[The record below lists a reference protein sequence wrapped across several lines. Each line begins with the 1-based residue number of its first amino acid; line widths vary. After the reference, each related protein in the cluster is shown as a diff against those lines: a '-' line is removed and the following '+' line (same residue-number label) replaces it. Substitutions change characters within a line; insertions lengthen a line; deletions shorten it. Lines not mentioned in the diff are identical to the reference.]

1 MIAAKELIE
10 LNNQKREKLTEENE
24 KYYSDI
30 LLYLRLQLTLSEQQ
44 TEEILMEI
52 LEHLLE
58 GQGEG
63 KTAMMIFGSDP
74 KAYADE
80 LVEQLPPESKRSVA
94 GFISLMALNLFG
106 IFLAIRGAGLLITSF
121 FKEVENDVFIGS
133 AAILAVILLLTTMAE
148 LKMFFSIIKRSLF
161 QEKDSAGKMAL
172 IGGLGAAA
180 ISLPFFLALFFLPD
194 LGPSFPFSWWA
205 SLIAGLIMIGLY
217 KLISRKRF

>member
-10 LNNQKREKLTEENE
+10 LNNQKRERLTEENE

-30 LLYLRLQLTLSEQQ
+30 LLYLRLQLTLSDQQ

-63 KTAMMIFGSDP
+63 KTATMIFGSDP

-94 GFISLMALNLFG
+94 GFIALMALNLFG

-148 LKMFFSIIKRSLF
+148 TKMFFSIIKRSLF

-172 IGGLGAAA
+172 IGGLSAAA

-194 LGPSFPFSWWA
+194 FGPSFSFSWWA
-205 SLIAGLIMIGLY
+205 SLITGLVMIGLY
-217 KLISRKRF
+217 KLMSRKRF

>member
-10 LNNQKREKLTEENE
+10 LNNRKREELTEENE

-63 KTAMMIFGSDP
+63 KTATMIFGSDP

-80 LVEQLPPESKRSVA
+80 LVEQLPPEDKRSVA
-94 GFISLMALNLFG
+94 GFIALMALNLFG

-148 LKMFFSIIKRSLF
+148 TKMFFSIIKRSLF

-194 LGPSFPFSWWA
+194 FGPSFPFSWWA

-217 KLISRKRF
+217 KLMSRKRF